1 MYQGVFCNVLIA
13 NGIGGM
19 PPGPR
24 HAPPQA
30 SEPRPE
36 LHPVF
41 VLEDFPGADAFLIY
55 ILSVGVQGGGGD
67 GACGGAVEGEVFEP
81 EDFFVEAGFG
91 ALPGE
96 GGELVGPAE
105 LPEGAIIDILFLSAG
120 LIGLRERGGAA
131 EDGDAGAL
139 AGVVQRQPAHAA
151 HRIGQP
157 GAELGHV
164 RIGAPGDGHG
174 PPEFDRAGGDGVQGV
189 PHRGGQPRVRDGA
202 HDRVGRVLLVGG
214 PGDFDVLGHVEVRSL
229 VGLAVE
235 GHHLADID
243 RLLGLD
249 GKREFVHVVGE
260 AEGGR
265 EVVEDEVLAVVE
277 VLALGVVGI
286 EILPED
292 ELAFPV
298 PEAIVDGDLLH
309 IGRGHHVLAFSVDAA
324 DAGDVG
330 RYGDVV
336 VGDPF
341 RHPGGADP
349 FLADA
354 DDFELPDFVLVGD
367 REAFAAVA
375 VAVLLREGAHQPDGV
390 PGVVAALQ
398 GDALELFDPEP
409 AGGIHKRVRT
419 AEGGF
424 ADGQLLL
431 VEAGVGRVEV
441 GVGMG
446 RLRDFSHELDAGS
459 IPAEVRVHGAP
470 EDRMHGA
477 GLMVRSRF
485 YLGPCAVSTV
495 AGMGCH
501 HGTVGGGLPANHNG
515 RTALAVEFLGEEQAA
530 DGQRGQ
536 QGEESFHGQ
545 IVCPKLRKIPGK
557 TVLRFSAEIGPR
569 KP

>member
-1 MYQGVFCNVLIA
+1 M
-13 NGIGGM
+13 
-19 PPGPR
+19 R
-24 HAPPQA
+24 PPQA

-41 VLEDFPGADAFLIY
+41 VLEGLPGADAFLIN

-67 GACGGAVEGEVFEP
+67 GACGGTVEGEVFEP

-105 LPEGAIIDILFLSAG
+105 LPEGAIIDILLLTAG
-120 LIGLRERGGAA
+120 LVGLRERGGAA
-131 EDGDAGAL
+131 EYGDAGAL
-139 AGVVQRQPAHAA
+139 AGVVQRQPTDAA
-151 HRIGQP
+151 HRVGKP
-157 GAELGHV
+157 RAELGHV
-164 RIGAPGDGHG
+164 RVGAPSDGHG
-174 PPEFDRAGGDGVQGV
+174 PPEFDGAGGDGVQGV
-189 PHRGGQPRVRDGA
+189 PHRGRQPRVRDRA
-202 HDRVGRVLLVGG
+202 HDRVGRMLLVGG
-214 PGDFDVLGHVEVRSL
+214 PGDLDVLGHVEVRPL

-249 GKREFVHVVGE
+249 GEGEFVHVVGE

-277 VLALGVVGI
+277 VLALGIVGV

-298 PEAIVDGDLLH
+298 PESVVDGDLLH
-309 IGRGHHVLAFSVDAA
+309 IGRGHHVLAFPVDAA

-330 RYGDVV
+330 RYSDVV
-336 VGDPF
+336 VGDPL
-341 RHPGGADP
+341 RHPGCADP
-349 FLADA
+349 VLADA

-367 REAFAAVA
+367 RQAFAAVA
-375 VAVLLREGAHQPDGV
+375 VSVLLGEGAHQPDGV

-398 GDALELFDPEP
+398 GDALKLLDPEP
-409 AGGIHKRVRT
+409 AGGIHKRVRA

-431 VEAGVGRVEV
+431 VEAGIGRVQV

-557 TVLRFSAEIGPR
+557 TVLRFSSEIAP
-569 KP
+569 